1 MGNNRAKRQN
11 DGCRFF
17 FVQPR
22 NNNDVGVTARRLI
35 EMEHIK
41 EVHVTTGDFG
51 FVVRA
56 DVDEVSAEAIQ
67 RKIMKLTD
75 GKMSSVA
82 SCMKYIK

>member
-1 MGNNRAKRQN
+1 M
-11 DGCRFF
+11 FF

-75 GKMSSVA
+75 GKASSVA

>member
-1 MGNNRAKRQN
+1 M
-11 DGCRFF
+11 
-17 FVQPR
+17 QPR

-75 GKMSSVA
+75 GKASSVA

>member
-1 MGNNRAKRQN
+1 M
-11 DGCRFF
+11 FF

>member
-1 MGNNRAKRQN
+1 M
-11 DGCRFF
+11 
-17 FVQPR
+17 QPR